1 VTRSGFPNPI
11 LEAVSCACTNADE
24 SEERPGEEGRGWVD
38 RMGIALVSVRC
49 VVMGPWASLAKW
61 DWSGSALG
69 LWGAEEEEEMVLA
82 VGVVDMVACDPSFF
96 LIMGKR
102 EAVLWRCAKNAK
114 GERERERGR
123 VGFRRVS
130 FSFPV
135 WVVWC
140 LFGKEVMLVRG
151 FRRCSSVESITS
163 RR

>member
-1 VTRSGFPNPI
+1 MTRSGFPNPI

-82 VGVVDMVACDPSFF
+82 VGVVDMIACDPSFF
-96 LIMGKR
+96 LNNGKKEKLCFGGVR
-102 EAVLWRCAKNAK
+102 RMR
-114 GERERERGR
+114 RERE
-123 VGFRRVS
+123 S
-130 FSFPV
+130 E
-135 WVVWC
+135 
-140 LFGKEVMLVRG
+140 KEG
-151 FRRCSSVESITS
+151 G
-163 RR
+163 